1 MAVDYDLVI
10 LGGTVEGRQAALTAA
25 QVNARVA
32 LIEPNSNEQSA
43 IEAGQYR
50 SALIELGRAAQDRQH
65 IEPAGMMGLEIWD
78 NRPLKLN
85 WPLVHQGIQATAIY
99 QEAERSLE
107 YLAAT
112 GVDVVLGDAV
122 IETQPHLQVRVGD
135 RAIRARA
142 YLLATGSQPAIPAI
156 SGLAEVNYVTPDTL
170 ATVGDRDRWPQH
182 WVVLGAD
189 LQGLE
194 LAQAFAGLGSS
205 VTLLVRGNRILP
217 QEDAEVAYY
226 LQSVLEAQ
234 GIQIVT
240 QAEPQQIEQWGT
252 EVKLQLT
259 HQTLMADALLVAMG
273 RQPAWDRL
281 PLKQLGIR
289 AMAHGIQVDRQLR
302 TTHSQV
308 YACGALLGGYGLSSL
323 ACYEADLA
331 VHNALFLPRRS
342 VQYWGLP
349 WAIATQPEFATVGL
363 TTEQAQARYGE
374 AAWTLRTPFRT
385 LPQAHSTGS
394 LTGLCKLV
402 VHSDGLILG
411 AHIIGPAAR
420 ELVSAIALAMQQKLS
435 IGAIA
440 QLPQP
445 DTTWSALLSETAQQ
459 WRHRKQQ
466 TPLRR
471 ELRESWF
478 SFRRSRLR

>member
-43 IEAGQYR
+43 VEAEQYR
-50 SALIELGRAAQDRQH
+50 SALIELGQAAQHRQH
-65 IEPAGMMGLEIWD
+65 SEPAGMMGLEIWD
-78 NRPLKLN
+78 DRPFKLN
-85 WPLVHQGIQATAIY
+85 WPLVHQGIQATAAHR
-99 QEAERSLE
+99 EARRSLE
-107 YLAAT
+107 RLLAN
-112 GVDVVLGDAV
+112 GVDVVLGDPV
-122 IETQPHLQVRVGD
+122 IETQPQLHVRVGD
-135 RAIRARA
+135 RSIRARA

-156 SGLAEVNYVTPDTL
+156 PGLADVNYLTPDTL
-170 ATVGDRDRWPQH
+170 ATLGDRWPQR
-182 WVVLGAD
+182 WTVLGAD

-205 VTLLVRGNRILP
+205 VTLLVRGKRILP

-226 LQSVLEAQ
+226 LQAALEAQ
-234 GIQIVT
+234 GIRVITEAQ
-240 QAEPQQIEQWGT
+240 PRQIEQVDA
-252 EVKLQLT
+252 EVKIQLLD
-259 HQTLMADALLVAMG
+259 QTLKTDALLVAAG
-273 RQPAWDRL
+273 RQPRWATL
-281 PLKQLGIR
+281 PLKQLGIQ
-289 AMAHGIQVDRQLR
+289 AMAQGLSVNQQLR
-302 TTHSQV
+302 TTHPQF
-308 YACGALLGGYGLSSL
+308 YACGALIGGYGLSSL

-374 AAWTLRTPFRT
+374 AAWTLRTPFKT
-385 LPQAHSTGS
+385 LPKAHSTGH
-394 LTGLCKLV
+394 LTGLCKLM

-411 AHIIGPAAR
+411 AHIIGPAAS
-420 ELVSAIALAMQQKLS
+420 EMVSAIALAMRQKLS

-440 QLPQP
+440 QLPQT
-445 DTTWSALLSETAQQ
+445 DNAWSTILAETAQQ
-459 WRHRKQQ
+459 WQHRKQQ
-466 TPLRR
+466 NSLSR